1 MLYKPQDQERHSISS
16 LGAQSQCRNKEM
28 DFDLPP
34 KSPFSGIHWEYVLP
48 HLNGSPGPS
57 SWTPAELLIPV
68 TEHAG
73 AAQVVCDHNGFTV
86 QLDVKDFSPEELVVK
101 VKGDYVVV
109 EGKHEKRKNGS
120 GLVTREFNRRYR
132 IPDGVDVLAL
142 ESAMSPEGMLV
153 ISAPLLQGE
162 NSRPLSHSGP

>member
-1 MLYKPQDQERHSISS
+1 
-16 LGAQSQCRNKEM
+16 M

-34 KSPFSGIHWEYVLP
+34 TLPLSGIPWERVLPPLLP
-48 HLNGSPGPS
+48 HLNGTLGPS

-86 QLDVKDFSPEELVVK
+86 QLDVKHFSPEELMVK

-120 GLVTREFNRRYR
+120 GLVTRQFNRRYR
-132 IPDGVDVLAL
+132 IPDGVDIMAL
-142 ESAMSPEGMLV
+142 ESAMSPEGMLL
-153 ISAPLLQGE
+153 ISAPLLHGE
-162 NSRPLSHSGP
+162 NSAPLTHSEP